1 MEETRAKDHTSE
13 FLLPSDPLA
22 LYLAH
27 KDEIDAAIAKVLHG
41 GWYILG
47 EETDAFEREFAHFL
61 GTGYAIGVASG
72 TDALHL
78 SLRACGIGPGDAVAT
93 VSHTAVATVAAIEL
107 TGAAPVLVD
116 IDPLTFTMDPNRLE
130 DAIKEHQAGW
140 KPTARGRLKGIIP
153 VHLYGQPADMAAI
166 GDIARRYDMYV
177 IEDCAQSHGASI
189 GSLKTGAW
197 GNVAGFSFYPTKNLG
212 ALGDGGALATN
223 DRELAERIRLLREY
237 GWRERYISDLP
248 GMNTRLDELQAA
260 ILRVKLHYLD
270 QENAR
275 RRDLARLYG
284 SFLSGTTLLLPKVRA
299 DAHHVYHQYVIRSKR
314 RDTLR
319 VFLQENAVGTLIH
332 YPLPVHLQPA
342 YQGRILI
349 GAGGLEHTERVCR
362 EILSLPMHPHMSDE
376 QAQRV
381 GGLILRWDRL
391 TGSKS

>member
-1 MEETRAKDHTSE
+1 
-13 FLLPSDPLA
+13 
-22 LYLAH
+22 
-27 KDEIDAAIAKVLHG
+27 
-41 GWYILG
+41 
-47 EETDAFEREFAHFL
+47 
-61 GTGYAIGVASG
+61 
-72 TDALHL
+72 
-78 SLRACGIGPGDAVAT
+78 
-93 VSHTAVATVAAIEL
+93 
-107 TGAAPVLVD
+107 
-116 IDPLTFTMDPNRLE
+116 LE

-140 KPTARGRLKGIIP
+140 KPTARGRLKGILP
-153 VHLYGQPADMAAI
+153 VHLYGQPADMPAI

-275 RRDLARLYG
+275 RRDLARLYD
-284 SFLSGTTLLLPKVRA
+284 SCLSATTLLLPKVRV
-299 DAHHVYHQYVIRSKR
+299 DAQHVYHQYVVRSER
-314 RDTLR
+314 RDALR

-349 GAGGLEHTERVCR
+349 GAGGLEHTERLCR
-362 EILSLPMHPHMSDE
+362 EILSLPMHPQMSDE
-376 QAQRV
+376 QVQRV
-381 GGLILRWDRL
+381 SDLILRWDRL
-391 TGSKS
+391 TGSKG